1 MSKRQIAPWDPFRE
15 VMSPWEE
22 EIFGNDFSLA
32 ADVYQDKNNVIVEME
47 TPGIESDK
55 LDISVE
61 NDVLTVSGSKEDKK
75 ETKKEDYYRKEM
87 RSGSFSRSVI
97 LPMEVKGEKANAEVK
112 NGVLKVTLPKAE
124 QRKPKRIKVKAGK

>member
-1 MSKRQIAPWDPFRE
+1 MKKRQVAPWDPFRE
-15 VMSPWEE
+15 MMTPWEE
-22 EIFGNDFSLA
+22 DLFGGDFSPS

-75 ETKKEDYYRKEM
+75 ETKREDYYRREL

-97 LPMEVKGEKANAEVK
+97 LPMEVKGDKASAEVK
-112 NGVLKVTLPKAE
+112 NGILKVTLPKAD
-124 QRKPKRIKVKAGK
+124 QRKPKRIKVKANK